1 MPAMPPVQV
10 TSGNKEMWPPP
21 SCQAGLPP
29 VGAPPLT
36 GAHGQPETFSSETAD
51 RDPELGPP
59 HSAAKERHFAP
70 ERSQPSQPVAPAPS
84 GSGGGSMQTQP
95 AWGYP
100 GGIGVVQSKTT
111 TSSRG
116 SMGMPSLPAAWADH
130 LPAQPAV
137 SIPWTKPSGSSPPGA
152 QPECGV
158 LEAQTETGQS
168 DATQLPQGWA
178 NAMDPAQAEAAPESE
193 AASPEHVDSELVET
207 TEPDAGKDEDDALCP
222 EALLKNLKAAR
233 KALLWERAVAQRL
246 RKALDMAEAWAP
258 ADETAGEVSEVSK
271 LQATIAL
278 QKQEIAELQQSAQ
291 DKLPISEPEAVSE
304 EWKDRL
310 RNAEE
315 SLAGASQEAKKWKET
330 CASME
335 EKAKSAEDA
344 SATIRESVRQLR
356 EKLAE
361 AAARDAAMQAD
372 QAAAASDASA
382 LRDQLRK
389 QEDETASA
397 IRDAVEELREK
408 LKVAEADQVLKSEGA
423 SCSLPCK
430 EAASQSAEKK
440 AAEEAAAASDAS
452 ALRDQLRKQ
461 EDETASAIRD
471 AVEELREKLKV
482 AEAASQSAEKKAAEE
497 AAAASDASALRDQL
511 RKQEDE
517 TASAIRDAVEEL
529 REKLKVAEAA
539 SQSAEKKAAEEAAA
553 ASDASAVRD
562 QLRKQEVATAS
573 AIRDGVGAL
582 REKLK
587 VAEAAAASETS
598 ALREQVKK
606 LEAATQQ
613 DNAQKAADEAAAAAE
628 TSALREQVKQLE
640 ADSQRDNT
648 QKAAD
653 EAAAAAET
661 STLREQVKQLEAA
674 SQQDSAQKAADEAAA
689 AAETSALREQVKQL
703 EADSQRDNT
712 QKAADEAAAAAET
725 STLREQVK
733 QLEAASQQDSA
744 QKAADEAA
752 AAAETSAL
760 REQVKQ
766 LEAASQ
772 QDNVRKEADEAA
784 AAAETSTLRE
794 QVKQLEVAQK
804 ASAQEAERSEAQCA
818 GLHKTLLDS
827 EAASEN
833 LRQKL
838 RHWEESTDSPEGT
851 TGFEAVNLRHVQ
863 AATGHLEKLS
873 VDLRE
878 NLRRAGESSADQEAS
893 VHDFGVRLRSAQAAA
908 AGKDEQAAEIWAQL
922 RHVEANSESQ
932 KLPEA
937 LIAKL
942 REIVPD
948 SCGGGSKDEAFQV
961 RLKHVEA
968 AAVETQAASAKLQV
982 QLRHAEAS
990 SAHLEDEVQTLRV
1003 RLRHVPSREV
1013 ENAAVQTEP
1022 SSSAHKARKTVLFGA
1037 EEKQSLPGS
1046 VVSEQP
1052 EEEEL
1057 DEDKPAKRREK
1068 SRIKSVDFQRAGS
1081 AVSYVLESEEE
1092 QSASDRD
1099 EPMTS
1104 RMSTMSQ
1111 VSAVSEYYDTYNET
1125 SQPCKR
1131 RSRGRSTLETYDEED
1146 LWDPEHVARI
1156 TRKLFLKHDKDGT
1169 GRIEWSSGEAI
1180 KFLEEFFWL
1189 HKQPPPKIPKPAF
1202 HSLYTQVKMDS
1213 KPSGFTDE
1221 DIDATGLNVEEM
1233 TAFASKV
1240 HQFVYKQL
1248 GKEMRAQRKSF
1259 AISTGDTEVLKQL
1272 SKQEAA
1278 HESSRRPG
1286 HRRATLGGSKLQDLA
1301 AGDAEEEAP
1310 HQRMTQRRA
1319 TLGGARLQDAAL
1331 VGGAEDGEAPFQ
1343 RLAQRRA
1350 TRVGVNLREMMAA
1363 EDGGQGSDR
1372 E

>member
-1 MPAMPPVQV
+1 
-10 TSGNKEMWPPP
+10 
-21 SCQAGLPP
+21 
-29 VGAPPLT
+29 
-36 GAHGQPETFSSETAD
+36 
-51 RDPELGPP
+51 
-59 HSAAKERHFAP
+59 
-70 ERSQPSQPVAPAPS
+70 
-84 GSGGGSMQTQP
+84 
-95 AWGYP
+95 
-100 GGIGVVQSKTT
+100 
-111 TSSRG
+111 
-116 SMGMPSLPAAWADH
+116 
-130 LPAQPAV
+130 
-137 SIPWTKPSGSSPPGA
+137 
-152 QPECGV
+152 
-158 LEAQTETGQS
+158 
-168 DATQLPQGWA
+168 
-178 NAMDPAQAEAAPESE
+178 MDPAAQAEAALRESE

-207 TEPDAGKDEDDALCP
+207 AEPDAGKDEDDALCP

-291 DKLPISEPEAVSE
+291 DKLPFSEPEAVSE
-304 EWKDRL
+304 EDWKDKL

-315 SLAGASQEAKKWKET
+315 SLAGASQEANKWKEK

-335 EKAKSAEDA
+335 EKAKSSEDA
-344 SATIRESVRQLR
+344 SATIREAVRQLR

-372 QAAAASDASA
+372 QAAAAADASA
-382 LRDQLRK
+382 MRDQLRK
-389 QEDETASA
+389 QED
-397 IRDAVEELREK
+397 D
-408 LKVAEADQVLKSEGA
+408 
-423 SCSLPCK
+423 
-430 EAASQSAEKK
+430 
-440 AAEEAAAASDAS
+440 
-452 ALRDQLRKQ
+452 
-461 EDETASAIRD
+461 TASAIRD

-482 AEAASQSAEKKAAEE
+482 AEAASQSAERKAAEE
-497 AAAASDASALRDQL
+497 AVAASDASAQ
-511 RKQEDE
+511 
-517 TASAIRDAVEEL
+517 
-529 REKLKVAEAA
+529 
-539 SQSAEKKAAEEAAA
+539 
-553 ASDASAVRD
+553 RD

-573 AIRDGVGAL
+573 AIRDGVEEL

-587 VAEAAAASETS
+587 VTEAAAASETS
-598 ALREQVKK
+598 ALREQVKQ

-613 DNAQKAADEAAAAAE
+613 DNARKAADEAAAAAE

-640 ADSQRDNT
+640 AASQRDNT

-674 SQQDSAQKAADEAAA
+674 SQQDNAQKAADEAAA
-689 AAETSALREQVKQL
+689 AAEASA
-703 EADSQRDNT
+703 
-712 QKAADEAAAAAET
+712 
-725 STLREQVK
+725 LREQVK

-744 QKAADEAA
+744 RKVADEAA

-772 QDNVRKEADEAA
+772 QDNARKAADEAA

-851 TGFEAVNLRHVQ
+851 TGFEALNLRHVQ
-863 AATGHLEKLS
+863 AATVHLEKLS

-893 VHDFGVRLRSAQAAA
+893 VHDFGVRLRSVHAAA

-922 RHVEANSESQ
+922 RHVEATSESQ
-932 KLPEA
+932 ELPEA

-968 AAVETQAASAKLQV
+968 AAVETQAASAKLQL

-1022 SSSAHKARKTVLFGA
+1022 SSSAHKARKTVLFGT

-1259 AISTGDTEVLKQL
+1259 AISKGDTEVLKQL

-1286 HRRATLGGSKLQDLA
+1286 HRRATLGGVKLQDLA
-1301 AGDAEEEAP
+1301 TADAVDAEEEAP

-1319 TLGGARLQDAAL
+1319 TLGGARLQDAAR
-1331 VGGAEDGEAPFQ
+1331 VGGAEDGEVPFQ

-1350 TRVGVNLREMMAA
+1350 TRVGVNLREMMSA